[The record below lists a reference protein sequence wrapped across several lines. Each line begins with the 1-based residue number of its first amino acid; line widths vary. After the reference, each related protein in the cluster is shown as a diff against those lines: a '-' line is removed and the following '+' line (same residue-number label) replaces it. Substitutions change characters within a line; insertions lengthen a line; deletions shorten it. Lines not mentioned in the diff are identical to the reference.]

1 MGAECPVWSAL
12 RMHEGL
18 SLLYVGA
25 VLVLNGLWLSG
36 RIEDREIQVINFFA
50 GGVSLAVAAYAAFG
64 PGADAAS
71 VRTAAMTLLF
81 AFTYLWVAIN
91 RRNGSSGHGLGY
103 FCLFVALTALPTGLL
118 RLAVAE
124 GVWGWWSGVNWLAWA
139 ALWFGFYL
147 MLCYRPRLQPLMA
160 RASLAQGLVTAWIP
174 GYLLLQGLLG

>member
-1 MGAECPVWSAL
+1 
-12 RMHEGL
+12 MHEGL

-50 GGVSLAVAAYAAFG
+50 GGVS
-64 PGADAAS
+64 
-71 VRTAAMTLLF
+71 
-81 AFTYLWVAIN
+81 
-91 RRNGSSGHGLGY
+91 SGHGLGY

-124 GVWGWWSGVNWLAWA
+124 ELWDWWSGANWLAWA
-139 ALWFGFYL
+139 ALWFGFHL
-147 MLCYRPRLQPLMA
+147 MLCHRPRLQPLMA
-160 RASLAQGLVTAWIP
+160 RASLAQGLVTAWVP

>member
-1 MGAECPVWSAL
+1 
-12 RMHEGL
+12 MHEGL

-25 VLVLNGLWLSG
+25 VLVLNGLWMLG
-36 RIEDREIQVINFFA
+36 RIEDREIQVINFFV

-118 RLAVAE
+118 QLAVAE
-124 GVWGWWSGVNWLAWA
+124 GLWGWWSGLNWLAWA
-139 ALWFGFYL
+139 LLWFGFYL
-147 MLCYRPRLQPLMA
+147 MLCHRPQLQPLMA
-160 RASLAQGLVTAWIP
+160 RTALAQGLVTAWLP
-174 GYLLLQGLLG
+174 GYLLLQGLLLT